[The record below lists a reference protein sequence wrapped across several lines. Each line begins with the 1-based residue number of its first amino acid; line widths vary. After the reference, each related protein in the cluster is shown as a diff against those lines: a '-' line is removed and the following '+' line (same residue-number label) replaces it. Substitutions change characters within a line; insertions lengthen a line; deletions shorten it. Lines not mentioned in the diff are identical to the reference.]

1 MTDPS
6 TRYSIC
12 LLEDTDSRLLLA
24 RRSAD
29 AGLGAGQWGFPAGH
43 IEAGESPRECA
54 HREMIEEIGP
64 RHEVQELRSL
74 GPIRDTFY
82 GGKGTKRGRGKA
94 KKAKKKPDHYDVIC
108 ISLYK
113 EDLAQ
118 LDEMVA
124 KLKKRGHRKISR
136 SALIRFALDQVDIR
150 DFPRAY

>member
-1 MTDPS
+1 MKKRNGTGVDAVF
-6 TRYSIC
+6 
-12 LLEDTDSRLLLA
+12 EDDEV
-24 RRSAD
+24 SAV
-29 AGLGAGQWGFPAGH
+29 L
-43 IEAGESPRECA
+43 
-54 HREMIEEIGP
+54 
-64 RHEVQELRSL
+64 
-74 GPIRDTFY
+74 RDTFY
-82 GGKGTKRGRGKA
+82 TGKATKRTNGKG

>member
-1 MTDPS
+1 MKKRDGTGVDGVFD
-6 TRYSIC
+6 
-12 LLEDTDSRLLLA
+12 EDEV
-24 RRSAD
+24 SAV
-29 AGLGAGQWGFPAGH
+29 L
-43 IEAGESPRECA
+43 
-54 HREMIEEIGP
+54 
-64 RHEVQELRSL
+64 
-74 GPIRDTFY
+74 RDTFY
-82 GGKGTKRGRGKA
+82 SGAKAKSGPGKS